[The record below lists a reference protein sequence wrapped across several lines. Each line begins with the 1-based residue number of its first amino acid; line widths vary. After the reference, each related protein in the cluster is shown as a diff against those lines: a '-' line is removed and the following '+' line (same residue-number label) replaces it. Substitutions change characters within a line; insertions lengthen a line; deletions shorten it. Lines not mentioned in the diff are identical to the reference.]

1 MVAHVR
7 KNDTVVV
14 LSGRDKGEQGTVIEV
29 LPKEGKV
36 MVKGL
41 AIVTRHVKPRK
52 QGDVGGIKKQESYLN
67 LSQVML
73 VCSSCKKP
81 SRVNAKM
88 LENGKK
94 ARVCNR
100 CKELM

>member
-14 LSGRDKGEQGTVIEV
+14 LSGKDKGEQGTVIEV
-29 LPKEGKV
+29 LPEEGKV

-41 AIVTRHVKPRK
+41 ALVTRHMKARK
-52 QGDVGGIKKQESYLN
+52 QGDVAGIKKQESYLK
-67 LSQVML
+67 LSQVMPI
-73 VCSSCKKP
+73 CPSCKKP
-81 SRVNAKM
+81 CRINTKQ

-94 ARVCNR
+94 SRMCNR
-100 CKELM
+100 